1 MSFKSKNKYYDTR
14 KKYYDNHKDEI
25 LKYTKQYYLDN
36 ITIITHKQIEY
47 NKKYLLKK
55 KIDKQ
60 QDSIN
65 QYYINNPPEKY
76 KSEIKIYI

>member
-25 LKYTKQYYLDN
+25 LKYNKQYYLDN
-36 ITIITHKQIEY
+36 ITIITQKQLEY

-60 QDSIN
+60 HFF
-65 QYYINNPPEKY
+65 
-76 KSEIKIYI
+76 

>member
-1 MSFKSKNKYYDTR
+1 MSFSSKNKYYDTG

-25 LKYTKQYYLDN
+25 LKYNKQYYLDN
-36 ITIITHKQIEY
+36 ITIITQKQLEY